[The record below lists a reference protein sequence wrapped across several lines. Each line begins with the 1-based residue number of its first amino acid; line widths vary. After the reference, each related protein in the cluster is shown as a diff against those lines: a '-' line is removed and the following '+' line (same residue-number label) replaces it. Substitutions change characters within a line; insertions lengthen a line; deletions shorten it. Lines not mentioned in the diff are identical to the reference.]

1 MMESELIGRGH
12 AAFTGEFGA
21 NTHEFGANTGEF
33 GANTREFG
41 AFTREFGANTREFG
55 AFTREFGANTRE
67 FDVFTGEFGAKTRE
81 TQKRT
86 CFFTL
91 SFTMHL
97 EFNEEFVVL
106 TCQLHDTF
114 IN

>member
-1 MMESELIGRGH
+1 MESELIGGGH

-21 NTHEFGANTGEF
+21 NT
-33 GANTREFG
+33 
-41 AFTREFGANTREFG
+41 
-55 AFTREFGANTRE
+55 
-67 FDVFTGEFGAKTRE
+67 RE

-86 CFFTL
+86 CFFSL
-91 SFTMHL
+91 SFTMQL